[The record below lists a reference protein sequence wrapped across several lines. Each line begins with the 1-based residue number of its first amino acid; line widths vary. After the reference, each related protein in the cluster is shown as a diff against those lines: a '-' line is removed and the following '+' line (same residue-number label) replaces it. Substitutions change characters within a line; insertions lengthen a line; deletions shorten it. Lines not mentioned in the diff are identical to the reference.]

1 MPRILGKVR
10 KMKKIN
16 KIILFLFLITII
28 QLFSSQ
34 YFKTIKIT
42 GKSAYKQFFLTED
55 IYENSKNNLG
65 DIRIIDKNGKEI
77 PYVIESGK
85 EQEKHSEKIVARAKI
100 DEVLTKKDKMEF
112 IIKFNSDS
120 SLKDIIGN
128 RLALISSKNFY
139 SEYTL
144 LGSNNG
150 TDWEQIT
157 SGEIYK
163 TPDKSNLTIEFS
175 EKRYEFYKVVTPL
188 DKGNIFSEAILKLSN
203 SEARK
208 LKTVETKLDY
218 KVEQEGKNTILK
230 IKSKFLPL
238 KNIVLDVNDEF
249 QRNYTVRSGDNFYAE
264 GVISKVGEKSNLMIN
279 LENVPKLS
287 EIIVEIRNGDNSPLK
302 IKRVTGNYVP
312 DRIVFRATEGEDY
325 KITFGDESLD
335 KPEYDIAE
343 FVDSIKERDE
353 VFVGKL
359 EKADGKKV
367 SKPRDYT
374 VYYNVFIGVVVV
386 ILIGFMVN
394 KINKNKNRRG
404 E

>member
-1 MPRILGKVR
+1 MTRILGKVR

-16 KIILFLFLITII
+16 KIILFLFLITIV

-65 DIRIIDKNGKEI
+65 DIRIIDKNGKEV
-77 PYVIESGK
+77 PYVIETGK
-85 EQEKHSEKIVARAKI
+85 EQEKRSEKIVAKAKI

-112 IIKFNSDS
+112 IVKFNSDS

-128 RLALISSKNFY
+128 RLELIPSKNFY
-139 SEYTL
+139 TEYTL

-175 EKRYEFYKVVTPL
+175 EKRYEFYKIVTPL
-188 DKGNIFSEAILKLSN
+188 DKGNIFSEAILKLSS
-203 SEARK
+203 SEAGK
-208 LKTVETKLDY
+208 FKTIRTKLDY

-238 KNIVLDVNDEF
+238 KNIVLDAEDEF
-249 QRNYTVRSGDNFYAE
+249 QRNYAVRSGDNFYVE
-264 GVISKVGEKSNLMIN
+264 GIISKVGGRSNLIIN

-287 EIIVEIRNGDNSPLK
+287 EIIVEIQNGDNLPLK
-302 IKRVTGNYVP
+302 INGVTGNYVP

-325 KITFGDESLD
+325 KITFGDENLN
-335 KPEYDIAE
+335 KPEYDIVE

-353 VFVGKL
+353 VLVGKL
-359 EKADGKKV
+359 EKLEGNNI
-367 SKPRDYT
+367 SKSKDYT
-374 VYYNVFIGVVVV
+374 VYYNVFIGFVV
-386 ILIGFMVN
+386 IVLIGFTIR
-394 KINKNKNRRG
+394 KIGKNKK
-404 E
+404 

>member
-1 MPRILGKVR
+1 
-10 KMKKIN
+10 MKKIN

-65 DIRIIDKNGKEI
+65 DIRIIDKNGKEV
-77 PYVIESGK
+77 PYVIETGK

-112 IIKFNSDS
+112 IVKFNSDS

-128 RLALISSKNFY
+128 RFELIPSKNFY
-139 SEYTL
+139 TEYTL

-163 TPDKSNLTIEFS
+163 TPDKANLTIEFS
-175 EKRYEFYKVVTPL
+175 EKRYEFYKIVTPL
-188 DKGNIFSEAILKLSN
+188 DKGNIFSEAILKLSS
-203 SEARK
+203 SEAGKFRTIRK
-208 LKTVETKLDY
+208 KLDY

-238 KNIVLDVNDEF
+238 KNIILDAGDEF
-249 QRNYTVRSGDNFYAE
+249 QRNYSVGDGNNVYGE
-264 GVISKVGEKSNLMIN
+264 GIISKVGKKKNLTIN
-279 LENVPKLS
+279 LENVPKLK
-287 EIIVEIRNGDNSPLK
+287 EIIIEIKNKDDFPLK
-302 IKRVTGNYVP
+302 IKKVTGNYVP
-312 DRIVFRATEGEDY
+312 DRVVFKVTERENY
-325 KITFGDESLD
+325 KITFGNENLE
-335 KPEYDIAE
+335 KPEYDIVE
-343 FVDSIKERDE
+343 FVGLIKDRDE
-353 VFVGKL
+353 VSVGEL
-359 EKADGKKV
+359 EKVDVKMKNVPKQKNYMA
-367 SKPRDYT
+367 
-374 VYYNVFIGVVVV
+374 YYNIFIGAVAV
-386 ILIGFMVN
+386 ILIGFMVK
-394 KINKNKNRRG
+394 KIGKNKK
-404 E
+404 

>member
-1 MPRILGKVR
+1 
-10 KMKKIN
+10 MKKIN
-16 KIILFLFLITII
+16 KIILFLFLITIV

-112 IIKFNSDS
+112 IVKFNSDS
-120 SLKDIIGN
+120 LLKDIIGN
-128 RLALISSKNFY
+128 RLALIPSKNFY
-139 SEYTL
+139 TEYTL

-175 EKRYEFYKVVTPL
+175 EKRYEFYKIVTPL
-188 DKGNIFSEAILKLSN
+188 DKGNIFSEAILKLSS
-203 SEARK
+203 SEAGKFRTIRK
-208 LKTVETKLDY
+208 KLDY
-218 KVEQEGKNTILK
+218 KVEQEGKSTILK

-238 KNIVLDVNDEF
+238 INIVLDVNDEF

-264 GVISKVGEKSNLMIN
+264 GIISKVGEKSNLIIN

-287 EIIVEIRNGDNSPLK
+287 EIIVEIQNGDNSPLK
-302 IKRVTGNYVP
+302 INEVTGNYVP

-335 KPEYDIAE
+335 KPKYDIAE
-343 FVDSIKERDE
+343 FADSIKERDE

-359 EKADGKKV
+359 EKSEGNNI
-367 SKPRDYT
+367 SKSKDYT
-374 VYYNVFIGVVVV
+374 VYYNVFIVFIV
-386 ILIGFMVN
+386 IVLIGFMVK
-394 KINKNKNRRG
+394 KIAKNKK
-404 E
+404 

>member
-1 MPRILGKVR
+1 MAWILEKVR

-16 KIILFLFLITII
+16 KIILFLFLITIV

-112 IIKFNSDS
+112 IVKFNSDS

-128 RLALISSKNFY
+128 RLELIPSKNFY
-139 SEYTL
+139 TEYTL

-150 TDWEQIT
+150 IDWEQVT

-163 TPDKSNLTIEFS
+163 TPDKSNLIIEFS

-203 SEARK
+203 NEAGK
-208 LKTVETKLDY
+208 LKTVGKKLDY
-218 KVEQEGKNTILK
+218 IVEQEGKNTILK

-264 GVISKVGEKSNLMIN
+264 GIISKVGEKSNLIIN

-287 EIIVEIRNGDNSPLK
+287 EIIVEIQNGDNSPLK
-302 IKRVTGNYVP
+302 INGVTGNYVP

-343 FVDSIKERDE
+343 FADSIKERDE
-353 VFVGKL
+353 VLVGKL
-359 EKADGKKV
+359 EKSEGNNI
-367 SKPRDYT
+367 SKSKDYM
-374 VYYNVFIGVVVV
+374 VYYNVFIGFVV
-386 ILIGFMVN
+386 IVLIGFMVR
-394 KINKNKNRRG
+394 KIDKNKK
-404 E
+404 

>member
-1 MPRILGKVR
+1 
-10 KMKKIN
+10 MKKIS
-16 KIILFLFLITII
+16 KLILFLFVFTIV
-28 QLFSSQ
+28 QLFSYQ
-34 YFKTIKIT
+34 YFKIIKIT

-65 DIRIIDKNGKEI
+65 DIRIIDKNGKEV
-77 PYVIESGK
+77 PYVIETQK

-112 IIKFNSDS
+112 IVKFNPDS

-163 TPDKSNLTIEFS
+163 TPDKANLTIEFS
-175 EKRYEFYKVVTPL
+175 EKRYEFYKIVTPL

-203 SEARK
+203 NEAGK
-208 LKTVETKLDY
+208 LKTVGTKLDY
-218 KVEQEGKNTILK
+218 KVEQEGKSTILK

-264 GVISKVGEKSNLMIN
+264 GIISKVGEKSNLMIN
-279 LENVPKLS
+279 LENVPKLF

-302 IKRVTGNYVP
+302 INEVTGNYVP

-325 KITFGDESLD
+325 KITFGDENLN

-353 VFVGKL
+353 VLVGKL
-359 EKADGKKV
+359 EKSEGNNI
-367 SKPRDYT
+367 SKSKDYT
-374 VYYNVFIGVVVV
+374 VYYNVFIGFVV
-386 ILIGFMVN
+386 IVLIGFMIR
-394 KINKNKNRRG
+394 KIGKNKK
-404 E
+404 

>member
-1 MPRILGKVR
+1 
-10 KMKKIN
+10 MKKIN
-16 KIILFLFLITII
+16 KIILFLFLITIV

-42 GKSAYKQFFLTED
+42 GKSTYKQFFLTED

-65 DIRIIDKNGKEI
+65 DIRIIDKKGKEV
-77 PYVIESGK
+77 PYVIETEK

-112 IIKFNSDS
+112 IVKFNSDS
-120 SLKDIIGN
+120 SLRGIIGN
-128 RLALISSKNFY
+128 RLVLISSKNFY

-150 TDWEQIT
+150 TNWEQIT

-175 EKRYEFYKVVTPL
+175 EKRYEFYKIVTPL

-203 SEARK
+203 NEAGK
-208 LKTVETKLDY
+208 FKTIRTKLDY

-238 KNIVLDVNDEF
+238 KNIVLDAEDEF
-249 QRNYTVRSGDNFYAE
+249 QRNYVVRSGDGFYAE
-264 GVISKVGEKSNLMIN
+264 GIISKVGEKSNLMIN
-279 LENVPKLS
+279 LENAPKLS

-302 IKRVTGNYVP
+302 IKGVTGNYVP
-312 DRIVFRATEGEDY
+312 DRIVFKATEGENY

-359 EKADGKKV
+359 EKANGKKV
-367 SKPRDYT
+367 LKPRDYT
-374 VYYNVFIGVVVV
+374 VYYNVFIGAVVV
-386 ILIGFMVN
+386 ILIGFMLN
-394 KINKNKNRRG
+394 KINKNKK
-404 E
+404 

>member
-1 MPRILGKVR
+1 MEKVR

-16 KIILFLFLITII
+16 KIILFLFLITIV

-55 IYENSKNNLG
+55 IYENTKNNLG
-65 DIRIIDKNGKEI
+65 DIRIIDNAGKEV
-77 PYVIESGK
+77 PYVIETGK
-85 EQEKHSEKIVARAKI
+85 DQEKHSEKIVARAKI

-112 IIKFNSDS
+112 IVKFNSDS

-128 RLALISSKNFY
+128 RLELIASKNFY
-139 SEYTL
+139 TEYTL

-175 EKRYEFYKVVTPL
+175 EKRYEFYKIVTPL

-203 SEARK
+203 NEAGK
-208 LKTVETKLDY
+208 LKTVGTKLDY
-218 KVEQEGKNTILK
+218 KIEQEGKSTILK

-264 GVISKVGEKSNLMIN
+264 GIISKVGERSNLVIN

-287 EIIVEIRNGDNSPLK
+287 EIIVEIQNGDNSPLK
-302 IKRVTGNYVP
+302 INGVTGNYVP

-343 FVDSIKERDE
+343 FADSIKERDE

-359 EKADGKKV
+359 EKADEKKG

-394 KINKNKNRRG
+394 KINKNKK
-404 E
+404 

>member
-1 MPRILGKVR
+1 ML
-10 KMKKIN
+10 
-16 KIILFLFLITII
+16 
-28 QLFSSQ
+28 
-34 YFKTIKIT
+34 
-42 GKSAYKQFFLTED
+42 
-55 IYENSKNNLG
+55 SKL
-65 DIRIIDKNGKEI
+65 K
-77 PYVIESGK
+77 K
-85 EQEKHSEKIVARAKI
+85 EQEKHSEKVVAKAKI

-112 IIKFNSDS
+112 IVKFNSDS

-128 RLALISSKNFY
+128 RLELIASKNFY
-139 SEYTL
+139 TEYTL

-175 EKRYEFYKVVTPL
+175 EKRYEFYKIVTPL

-203 SEARK
+203 NEAGK
-208 LKTVETKLDY
+208 LKIVGTKLNY
-218 KVEQEGKNTILK
+218 KIEQEGKNTILK

-264 GVISKVGEKSNLMIN
+264 GIISKVGERSNLVIN

-287 EIIVEIRNGDNSPLK
+287 EIIVEIQNGDNSPLK
-302 IKRVTGNYVP
+302 INGVTGNYVP

-343 FVDSIKERDE
+343 FADSIKERDE

-359 EKADGKKV
+359 EKADEKKG

-394 KINKNKNRRG
+394 KINKNKK
-404 E
+404 

>member
-1 MPRILGKVR
+1 
-10 KMKKIN
+10 MKKIN

-65 DIRIIDKNGKEI
+65 DIRIIDKNGKEV

-85 EQEKHSEKIVARAKI
+85 EQEKNSEKVVAKAKI

-112 IIKFNSDS
+112 IVKFNSDS

-128 RLALISSKNFY
+128 RLELIPSKNFY
-139 SEYTL
+139 TEYTL

-150 TDWEQIT
+150 TDWEQIA

-175 EKRYEFYKVVTPL
+175 EKRYEFYKVVTAL
-188 DKGNIFSEAILKLSN
+188 DKGNIFSEAILKLSS
-203 SEARK
+203 SEAGKFR
-208 LKTVETKLDY
+208 TIGTKLDY
-218 KVEQEGKNTILK
+218 KVEQEGKSTILK

-238 KNIVLDVNDEF
+238 KNIVLDVEDEF
-249 QRNYTVRSGDNFYAE
+249 QRNYAVRSGDDFYAE
-264 GVISKVGEKSNLMIN
+264 GIISKVGEKSNLMIN

-302 IKRVTGNYVP
+302 IKGVTGNYVP

-325 KITFGDESLD
+325 KITFGDENLN
-335 KPEYDIAE
+335 KPEYDIVE
-343 FVDSIKERDE
+343 FADSIKERDE
-353 VFVGKL
+353 VLVGKL
-359 EKADGKKV
+359 EKSEGNNI
-367 SKPRDYT
+367 SKSKDYT
-374 VYYNVFIGVVVV
+374 VYYNVFIGAVVV
-386 ILIGFMVN
+386 ILIGFMLN
-394 KINKNKNRRG
+394 KINKNKK
-404 E
+404 

>member
-1 MPRILGKVR
+1 
-10 KMKKIN
+10 MKKIN

-65 DIRIIDKNGKEI
+65 DIRIIDKNGKEV

-85 EQEKHSEKIVARAKI
+85 EQEKRSEKIVARAKI

-112 IIKFNSDS
+112 IVKFNSDS

-128 RLALISSKNFY
+128 RLALIPSKNFY

-175 EKRYEFYKVVTPL
+175 EKRYEFYKIVTPL

-203 SEARK
+203 NEVGK
-208 LKTVETKLDY
+208 LKIVGTKLDY
-218 KVEQEGKNTILK
+218 KIEQEGKSTILK

-249 QRNYTVRSGDNFYAE
+249 QRNYTVRSGDNLYAE
-264 GVISKVGEKSNLMIN
+264 GIISKVGERSNLIIN
-279 LENVPKLS
+279 LETVPKLS
-287 EIIVEIRNGDNSPLK
+287 EIIVEIQNGDNSPLK
-302 IKRVTGNYVP
+302 INEVTGNYVP

-325 KITFGDESLD
+325 KITFGDGNLN

-343 FVDSIKERDE
+343 FADSIKERDE
-353 VFVGKL
+353 VFAGKL
-359 EKADGKKV
+359 EKSEGNNI
-367 SKPRDYT
+367 SKSKDYT
-374 VYYNVFIGVVVV
+374 VYYNVFIGFIV
-386 ILIGFMVN
+386 IVLIGFMVK
-394 KINKNKNRRG
+394 KIAKNKK
-404 E
+404 

>member
-1 MPRILGKVR
+1 
-10 KMKKIN
+10 MKKIN

-65 DIRIIDKNGKEI
+65 DIRIIDKNGKEV
-77 PYVIESGK
+77 PYVIETGK
-85 EQEKHSEKIVARAKI
+85 EQEKRSEKIVAKAKI

-112 IIKFNSDS
+112 IVKFNSDS

-128 RLALISSKNFY
+128 RLALIPSKNFY
-139 SEYTL
+139 TEYTL

-157 SGEIYK
+157 LGEIYK

-175 EKRYEFYKVVTPL
+175 EKRYEFYKIVTPL

-203 SEARK
+203 NGAGK
-208 LKTVETKLDY
+208 LKTVGTKLDY
-218 KVEQEGKNTILK
+218 KIEQEGKSTILK

-249 QRNYTVRSGDNFYAE
+249 QRNYAVRSGDNFYVE
-264 GVISKVGEKSNLMIN
+264 GIISKVGEKSNLMIN

-287 EIIVEIRNGDNSPLK
+287 EIIVEIQNGDNSPLK
-302 IKRVTGNYVP
+302 INGVKGNYVP

-343 FVDSIKERDE
+343 FADSIKERDE
-353 VFVGKL
+353 VLVGKL
-359 EKADGKKV
+359 EKSEGNNI
-367 SKPRDYT
+367 SKSKDYT
-374 VYYNVFIGVVVV
+374 VYYNIFIVFIV
-386 ILIGFMVN
+386 IVLIGFMVK
-394 KINKNKNRRG
+394 KIAKNKK
-404 E
+404 

>member
-1 MPRILGKVR
+1 
-10 KMKKIN
+10 MKKIN
-16 KIILFLFLITII
+16 KIILFLFLLTIV

-65 DIRIIDKNGKEI
+65 DIRIIDKNGKEV
-77 PYVIESGK
+77 PYVIETGK

-112 IIKFNSDS
+112 IVKFNSDS

-128 RLALISSKNFY
+128 RLELIPSKNFY

-163 TPDKSNLTIEFS
+163 TPDKANLTIEFS
-175 EKRYEFYKVVTPL
+175 EKRYEFYKIVTPL
-188 DKGNIFSEAILKLSN
+188 DKVNIFSEAILKLSS
-203 SEARK
+203 SEAGKFR
-208 LKTVETKLDY
+208 TIGTKLDY

-238 KNIVLDVNDEF
+238 KNIVLDVEDEF

-264 GVISKVGEKSNLMIN
+264 GIISKVGEKSNLMIN

-302 IKRVTGNYVP
+302 IKGVIGNYVP

-325 KITFGDESLD
+325 KITFGDENLN
-335 KPEYDIAE
+335 KPEYDIVE
-343 FVDSIKERDE
+343 FADSIKERDE
-353 VFVGKL
+353 VLVGRL
-359 EKADGKKV
+359 EKSEGNNI
-367 SKPRDYT
+367 SKSKDYT
-374 VYYNVFIGVVVV
+374 VYYNVFIGFVV
-386 ILIGFMVN
+386 IVLIGFMIR
-394 KINKNKNRRG
+394 KIGKNKK
-404 E
+404 

>member
-1 MPRILGKVR
+1 
-10 KMKKIN
+10 MKKIN
-16 KIILFLFLITII
+16 NIILFLFLIAIV

-65 DIRIIDKNGKEI
+65 DIRIIDKNGKEV
-77 PYVIESGK
+77 PYVIETGK

-112 IIKFNSDS
+112 IVKFNSDN

-128 RLALISSKNFY
+128 RLALIASKNFY
-139 SEYTL
+139 TEYTL

-163 TPDKSNLTIEFS
+163 TPDKANLTIEFS
-175 EKRYEFYKVVTPL
+175 EKRYEFYKIVTPL
-188 DKGNIFSEAILKLSN
+188 DKGNIFSEAILKLSS
-203 SEARK
+203 SEAGKFRTIRK
-208 LKTVETKLDY
+208 KLDY
-218 KVEQEGKNTILK
+218 KVEQEGKSTILK

-238 KNIVLDVNDEF
+238 KNIVLDVEDEF

-264 GVISKVGEKSNLMIN
+264 GIIFKVGEKSNLIIN

-287 EIIVEIRNGDNSPLK
+287 EIVVEIQNGDNSPLK
-302 IKRVTGNYVP
+302 IKGVTGNYVP
-312 DRIVFRATEGEDY
+312 DRIVFKATEGEDY

-353 VFVGKL
+353 VLVGKL

-374 VYYNVFIGVVVV
+374 VYYNVFIGAVVV
-386 ILIGFMVN
+386 ILIGFMLN
-394 KINKNKNRRG
+394 KINKNKK
-404 E
+404 

>member
-1 MPRILGKVR
+1 
-10 KMKKIN
+10 MKRIN
-16 KIILFLFLITII
+16 KLILFLFLFTII
-28 QLFSSQ
+28 QIFSSQ

-65 DIRIIDKNGKEI
+65 DIRIIDKNGKEV
-77 PYVIESGK
+77 PYVIETGK

-100 DEVLTKKDKMEF
+100 DEVLMKKDKMEF
-112 IIKFNSDS
+112 IVKFNSDS

-128 RLALISSKNFY
+128 RFELISSKNFY

-163 TPDKSNLTIEFS
+163 TLDKSNLTIEFS
-175 EKRYEFYKVVTPL
+175 EKRYEFYKIVTPL

-203 SEARK
+203 NEAGK
-208 LKTVETKLDY
+208 LKTVGTKLDY
-218 KVEQEGKNTILK
+218 KIEQEGKNTILK

-249 QRNYTVRSGDNFYAE
+249 QRNYTVRSGDNFYVE
-264 GVISKVGEKSNLMIN
+264 GIISKVGEKSNLIIN

-287 EIIVEIRNGDNSPLK
+287 EIIVEIQNGDNLPLK
-302 IKRVTGNYVP
+302 INGVTGNYVP

-343 FVDSIKERDE
+343 FADSIRERDE

-359 EKADGKKV
+359 EKSEGNNI
-367 SKPRDYT
+367 SKSKDYT

-394 KINKNKNRRG
+394 KINKNKK
-404 E
+404 

>member
-1 MPRILGKVR
+1 MTRILGKVR

-16 KIILFLFLITII
+16 KIILFLFLITIV

-65 DIRIIDKNGKEI
+65 DIRIIDNAGKEVPYAIETLKNQNKNNVKVNLGYEVEQNGK
-77 PYVIESGK
+77 S
-85 EQEKHSEKIVARAKI
+85 
-100 DEVLTKKDKMEF
+100 
-112 IIKFNSDS
+112 
-120 SLKDIIGN
+120 
-128 RLALISSKNFY
+128 
-139 SEYTL
+139 
-144 LGSNNG
+144 
-150 TDWEQIT
+150 
-157 SGEIYK
+157 
-163 TPDKSNLTIEFS
+163 
-175 EKRYEFYKVVTPL
+175 
-188 DKGNIFSEAILKLSN
+188 
-203 SEARK
+203 
-208 LKTVETKLDY
+208 
-218 KVEQEGKNTILK
+218 TILK

-238 KNIVLDVNDEF
+238 KSIVLDVNDEF

-264 GVISKVGEKSNLMIN
+264 GIISKVGEKSNLIIN

-287 EIIVEIRNGDNSPLK
+287 EIIVEIQNGDNSPLK
-302 IKRVTGNYVP
+302 INEVTGNYVP

-343 FVDSIKERDE
+343 FADSIKERDE

-359 EKADGKKV
+359 EKADIKKV

-394 KINKNKNRRG
+394 KINKNKK
-404 E
+404 

>member
-1 MPRILGKVR
+1 
-10 KMKKIN
+10 MKRIN
-16 KIILFLFLITII
+16 KLILFLFLFTII
-28 QLFSSQ
+28 QIFSSQ

-65 DIRIIDKNGKEI
+65 DIRIIDKNGKEV
-77 PYVIESGK
+77 PYVIETGK

-100 DEVLTKKDKMEF
+100 DEVLMKKDKMEF
-112 IIKFNSDS
+112 IVKFNSDS

-128 RLALISSKNFY
+128 RFELISSKNFY

-163 TPDKSNLTIEFS
+163 TLDKSNLTIEFS
-175 EKRYEFYKVVTPL
+175 EKRYEFYKIVTPL

-203 SEARK
+203 NEAGK
-208 LKTVETKLDY
+208 LKTVGTKLDY
-218 KVEQEGKNTILK
+218 KIEQEGKNTILK

-249 QRNYTVRSGDNFYAE
+249 QRNYTVRSGDNFYVE
-264 GVISKVGEKSNLMIN
+264 GIISKVGEKSNLIIN

-287 EIIVEIRNGDNSPLK
+287 EIIVEIQNGDNLPLK
-302 IKRVTGNYVP
+302 INGVTGNYVP

-343 FVDSIKERDE
+343 FADSIRERDE

-359 EKADGKKV
+359 EKSEGNNI
-367 SKPRDYT
+367 SKSKDYT
-374 VYYNVFIGVVVV
+374 VYYNVFIGAVVV

-394 KINKNKNRRG
+394 KINKNKK
-404 E
+404 

>member
-1 MPRILGKVR
+1 
-10 KMKKIN
+10 MKRIN
-16 KIILFLFLITII
+16 KLILFLFLFTII

-65 DIRIIDKNGKEI
+65 DIRIIDKNGKEV
-77 PYVIESGK
+77 PYVIETGK

-112 IIKFNSDS
+112 IVKFNSDS

-128 RLALISSKNFY
+128 RLALIPSKNFY
-139 SEYTL
+139 TEYTL

-150 TDWEQIT
+150 TDWEQIA

-175 EKRYEFYKVVTPL
+175 EKRYEFYKIVTPL

-203 SEARK
+203 NEAGEF
-208 LKTVETKLDY
+208 KTIRTKLDY
-218 KVEQEGKNTILK
+218 KVEQEGKSTILK

-238 KNIVLDVNDEF
+238 KNIILDVEDEF
-249 QRNYTVRSGDNFYAE
+249 QRNYAVRSGDDFYAE
-264 GVISKVGEKSNLMIN
+264 GIISKVGEKSNLMIN

-302 IKRVTGNYVP
+302 IKGVTGNYVP

-353 VFVGKL
+353 VLVGKL
-359 EKADGKKV
+359 EKANGKKV
-367 SKPRDYT
+367 LKPRDYT
-374 VYYNVFIGVVVV
+374 VYYNVFIGAVVV
-386 ILIGFMVN
+386 ILIGFMLN
-394 KINKNKNRRG
+394 KINKNKK
-404 E
+404 

>member
-1 MPRILGKVR
+1 
-10 KMKKIN
+10 MKKIN

-65 DIRIIDKNGKEI
+65 DIRIIDKNGKEV
-77 PYVIESGK
+77 PYVIETGK
-85 EQEKHSEKIVARAKI
+85 EQEKRSEKIVAKAKI

-112 IIKFNSDS
+112 IVKFNSDS

-128 RLALISSKNFY
+128 KLELIPSKNFY

-157 SGEIYK
+157 LGEIYK

-175 EKRYEFYKVVTPL
+175 EKRYEFYKIVTPL

-203 SEARK
+203 NGAGK
-208 LKTVETKLDY
+208 LKTVGTKLDY
-218 KVEQEGKNTILK
+218 KIEQEGKNTILK

-249 QRNYTVRSGDNFYAE
+249 QRNYALRSGDDFYAE

-302 IKRVTGNYVP
+302 INEVTGNYVP
-312 DRIVFRATEGEDY
+312 ERIVFRAIEGEDY
-325 KITFGDESLD
+325 KITFGDENLN

-343 FVDSIKERDE
+343 FADSIKERDE
-353 VFVGKL
+353 VLVGKL
-359 EKADGKKV
+359 EKSEGNNI
-367 SKPRDYT
+367 SKSKDYT
-374 VYYNVFIGVVVV
+374 VYYNIFIVFIV
-386 ILIGFMVN
+386 IVLIGFMVK
-394 KINKNKNRRG
+394 KIAKNKK
-404 E
+404 

>member
-1 MPRILGKVR
+1 
-10 KMKKIN
+10 MKRIN
-16 KIILFLFLITII
+16 KLILFLFLFTII

-65 DIRIIDKNGKEI
+65 DIRIIDKNGKEV
-77 PYVIESGK
+77 PYVIETGK

-112 IIKFNSDS
+112 IVKFNSDN

-128 RLALISSKNFY
+128 RLALIASKNFY
-139 SEYTL
+139 TEYTL

-150 TDWEQIT
+150 TDWEQIA

-175 EKRYEFYKVVTPL
+175 EKRYEFYKIVTPL

-203 SEARK
+203 NEAGEF
-208 LKTVETKLDY
+208 KTIRTKLDY
-218 KVEQEGKNTILK
+218 KVEQEGKSTILK

-238 KNIVLDVNDEF
+238 KNIILDVEDEF
-249 QRNYTVRSGDNFYAE
+249 QRNYAVRSGDDFYAE
-264 GVISKVGEKSNLMIN
+264 GIISKVGEKSNLMIN

-302 IKRVTGNYVP
+302 IKGVTGNYVP

-353 VFVGKL
+353 VLVGKL
-359 EKADGKKV
+359 EKANGKKV
-367 SKPRDYT
+367 LKPRDYT
-374 VYYNVFIGVVVV
+374 VYYNVFIGAVVV
-386 ILIGFMVN
+386 ILIGFMLN
-394 KINKNKNRRG
+394 KINKNKK
-404 E
+404 

>member
-1 MPRILGKVR
+1 
-10 KMKKIN
+10 MKRIN
-16 KIILFLFLITII
+16 KLILFLFLFTII
-28 QLFSSQ
+28 QIFSSQ

-65 DIRIIDKNGKEI
+65 DIRIIDKNGKEV
-77 PYVIESGK
+77 PYVIETGK

-100 DEVLTKKDKMEF
+100 DEVLMKKDKMEF
-112 IIKFNSDS
+112 IVKFNSDS

-128 RLALISSKNFY
+128 RFELISSKNFY

-163 TPDKSNLTIEFS
+163 TLDKSNLTIEFS
-175 EKRYEFYKVVTPL
+175 EKRYEFYKIVTPL

-203 SEARK
+203 NEAGK
-208 LKTVETKLDY
+208 LKTVGTKLDY
-218 KVEQEGKNTILK
+218 KIEQEGKNTILK

-249 QRNYTVRSGDNFYAE
+249 QRNYTVRSGDNFYVE
-264 GVISKVGEKSNLMIN
+264 GIISKVGEKSNLIIN

-287 EIIVEIRNGDNSPLK
+287 EIIVEIQNGDNLPLK
-302 IKRVTGNYVP
+302 INGVTGNYVP

-343 FVDSIKERDE
+343 FADSIRERDE

-359 EKADGKKV
+359 EKSEGNNI
-367 SKPRDYT
+367 SKSKDYT
-374 VYYNVFIGVVVV
+374 VYYNVFIGFVV
-386 ILIGFMVN
+386 IVLIGFMVR
-394 KINKNKNRRG
+394 KIGKNKK
-404 E
+404 

>member
-1 MPRILGKVR
+1 
-10 KMKKIN
+10 MKKIS
-16 KIILFLFLITII
+16 KLILFLFVFTIV
-28 QLFSSQ
+28 QLFSYQ

-42 GKSAYKQFFLTED
+42 GKSMYKQFFLTED

-65 DIRIIDKNGKEI
+65 DIRIIDKSGKEV
-77 PYVIESGK
+77 PYVIETGK
-85 EQEKHSEKIVARAKI
+85 KQEKNSEKVVARAKI

-112 IIKFNSDS
+112 IVKFNSDS

-128 RLALISSKNFY
+128 RLELIPSKNFY

-163 TPDKSNLTIEFS
+163 TPDKANLTIEFS
-175 EKRYEFYKVVTPL
+175 EKRYEFYKVVTSL

-203 SEARK
+203 NEAGK
-208 LKTVETKLDY
+208 LKTVGTKLDY
-218 KVEQEGKNTILK
+218 KVEQEGKSTILK

-238 KNIVLDVNDEF
+238 KNIVLDVEDEF
-249 QRNYTVRSGDNFYAE
+249 QRNYAVRSGDNFYAE
-264 GVISKVGEKSNLMIN
+264 GIISKVGEKSNLVVN

-287 EIIVEIRNGDNSPLK
+287 EIIVEIKNGDNSPLK
-302 IKRVTGNYVP
+302 INEVTGNYVP

-343 FVDSIKERDE
+343 FADSIKERDE
-353 VFVGKL
+353 VLVGKL
-359 EKADGKKV
+359 EKSEGNNI
-367 SKPRDYT
+367 SKSKDYT
-374 VYYNVFIGVVVV
+374 VYYNVFIGFVV
-386 ILIGFMVN
+386 IVLIGFMVR
-394 KINKNKNRRG
+394 KIDKNKK
-404 E
+404 

>member
-1 MPRILGKVR
+1 MARILGKVR

-16 KIILFLFLITII
+16 KIILFLFLLTIV

-65 DIRIIDKNGKEI
+65 DIRIIDKNGKEV
-77 PYVIESGK
+77 PYVIETGK
-85 EQEKHSEKIVARAKI
+85 EQEKNSEKIVARAKI
-100 DEVLTKKDKMEF
+100 DEVLMKKDKMEF
-112 IIKFNSDS
+112 IVKFNSDS

-128 RLALISSKNFY
+128 RLELIPSKNFY
-139 SEYTL
+139 TEYTL

-150 TDWEQIT
+150 TDWEQIA

-203 SEARK
+203 NEAGK
-208 LKTVETKLDY
+208 FKTIRTKLDY

-238 KNIVLDVNDEF
+238 KNIVLDAEDEF
-249 QRNYTVRSGDNFYAE
+249 QRNYVVRSGDGFYAE
-264 GVISKVGEKSNLMIN
+264 GIISKVGEKSNLMIN

-302 IKRVTGNYVP
+302 INEVTGNYVP

-343 FVDSIKERDE
+343 FADSIRERDE

-359 EKADGKKV
+359 EKSEGNNI
-367 SKPRDYT
+367 SKSKDYT
-374 VYYNVFIGVVVV
+374 VYYNVFIGFVVI
-386 ILIGFMVN
+386 ILIGFMIR
-394 KINKNKNRRG
+394 KIGKNKK
-404 E
+404 

>member
-1 MPRILGKVR
+1 MEKVR
-10 KMKKIN
+10 KMKKIT
-16 KIILFLFLITII
+16 KIILFLFLLTIV
-28 QLFSSQ
+28 QLFSYQ

-65 DIRIIDKNGKEI
+65 DIRIIDKNGKEV
-77 PYVIESGK
+77 PYVIETEK

-112 IIKFNSDS
+112 IVKFNSDS

-128 RLALISSKNFY
+128 RFELIPSKNFY
-139 SEYTL
+139 TEYTL

-150 TDWEQIT
+150 TDWEQIA

-163 TPDKSNLTIEFS
+163 TPDKANLTIEFS
-175 EKRYEFYKVVTPL
+175 EKRYEFYKIVTPL

-203 SEARK
+203 NEAGK
-208 LKTVETKLDY
+208 FKTIRTKLDY

-238 KNIVLDVNDEF
+238 KNIVLDAEDEF
-249 QRNYTVRSGDNFYAE
+249 QRNYVVRSGDGFYAE
-264 GVISKVGEKSNLMIN
+264 GIISKVGEKSNLMIN

-302 IKRVTGNYVP
+302 IKGVTGNYVP
-312 DRIVFRATEGEDY
+312 DRIVFKATEGENY

-335 KPEYDIAE
+335 KPEYDIA
-343 FVDSIKERDE
+343 
-353 VFVGKL
+353 GL
-359 EKADGKKV
+359 HG
-367 SKPRDYT
+367 
-374 VYYNVFIGVVVV
+374 
-386 ILIGFMVN
+386 LL
-394 KINKNKNRRG
+394 
-404 E
+404 